1 MDIKYFKK
9 PRPEKITLF
18 VPTLCGGGAERVMV
32 YLANG
37 FACRGFA
44 VDLVLV
50 EAKGPYLSLVSEQ
63 VRVIDLNCGRALMSL
78 IGLVRYLKTE
88 RPHAIISTLDH
99 ANVMA
104 IIAHTLTNGSQKILV
119 RSPISLNALTL
130 HQKDIWTSMIRFLVK
145 YFYHRAHHV
154 IAVSKGAA
162 QDLVSLGIA
171 ENKVK
176 TIYNPAITPDLVDK
190 AQEPLKHS
198 WFTIEGL
205 PVILGVG
212 RLAPQKDFTT
222 LIHAFANLNQQHS
235 ARLII
240 LGEGEDRPK
249 LESLVKSLG
258 LDAQVSLPGFVDNPF
273 SYMKHSSVF
282 VLSSLYEGMPNALLQ
297 AMACG
302 IPVVATD
309 CPNGPREILED
320 GKWGRLVP
328 VGDAEAMS
336 KAILASLEGKTE
348 IAPME
353 ILESRFGLENIIDH
367 YLSLII

>member
-1 MDIKYFKK
+1 MDIKYLKK
-9 PRPEKITLF
+9 LRPEKITLF

-37 FACRGFA
+37 FAHRGFA

-63 VRVIDLNCGRALMSL
+63 VRVIDLNCGRVLMSL
-78 IGLVRYLKTE
+78 TGLIRYLKTE
-88 RPHAIISTLDH
+88 RPHAIISTLDY

-119 RSPISLNALTL
+119 RVPSSWKALSLY
-130 HQKDIWTSMIRFLVK
+130 HKDIITLIIRLLVK
-145 YFYHRAHHV
+145 YFYHQAHYV

-162 QDLVSLGIA
+162 QDLVSLGIP

-176 TIYNPAITPDLVDK
+176 TIYNPAITPDLVHK
-190 AQEPLKHS
+190 AQEPLNHP
-198 WFTIEGL
+198 WFTTGDL

-212 RLAPQKDFTT
+212 RLVPEKDFST
-222 LIHAFANLNQQHS
+222 LIHAFANLNRQHS

-258 LDAQVSLPGFVDNPF
+258 LECDVSLPGFVDNPF
-273 SYMKHSSVF
+273 SYMKQSSVF
-282 VLSSLYEGMPNALLQ
+282 VLSSRFEGMPNGMLQ

-353 ILESRFGLENIIDH
+353 ILESRFGLENIIDQ
-367 YLSLII
+367 YLSLIT